1 MLRVTAFLRPA
12 RLLFCS
18 TIIVRDMTCWDGAW
32 PVSVC
37 SPTSHDLKPTA
48 ARIGSHDLFT
58 KYHASSKSALQAF
71 LVGGLKWL

>member
-32 PVSVC
+32 LVSVC

-48 ARIGSHDLFT
+48 LAARIGSHDLFI
-58 KYHASSKSALQAF
+58 KYHANSESVLQAF
-71 LVGGLKWL
+71 WMEGLK

>member
-32 PVSVC
+32 PVSV
-37 SPTSHDLKPTA
+37 SPTSHDLKPT
-48 ARIGSHDLFT
+48 
-58 KYHASSKSALQAF
+58 SSANRLPWPFYQISRAL
-71 LVGGLKWL
+71 

>member
-37 SPTSHDLKPTA
+37 STHQPRLEANRLA

-58 KYHASSKSALQAF
+58 KYHTSSESALQAF
-71 LVGGLKWL
+71 LVKG